1 MDLETVI
8 DRNGFGGLPLR
19 VALLGLLALVLDG
32 FDIQAVAFAAPALV
46 GAWHIQRADLTG
58 VLAAGLVGLIIGAVG
73 LGRAGDLWG
82 RRPTLIASTLLF
94 AAASALCAR
103 ADSLAKLAV
112 WRFVTGLGLGAPL
125 PLVASMIAE
134 FTPRRWRSLGVALGT
149 IGVPLGGLA
158 GAALAQDIVPRY
170 GWQSIFVAG
179 AVLPAALAVVLLVWL
194 PESPKFL
201 ARQAH
206 GGEKLRRLLARLAP
220 DVDWSRTRI
229 EFAEA
234 AATAR
239 VRLWTLLQR
248 PYRADTLALWL
259 GFLSNLIVVY
269 VFFNWLPTV
278 LGGVG
283 LPVAAA
289 IRGSLAF
296 NLGGMAGSLAS
307 AGLIARYGSRY
318 VARVI
323 AAGSILSTFAI
334 GQQAVFTAGAAA
346 AGWTLYATVALSG
359 MCVNAMQI
367 LFYIVATHAYPTAL
381 RSAGVGSCGA
391 VGRVGGLLS
400 TAIGGAMIAA
410 GLSGAT
416 FFAVLAAALLFA
428 LVAAFALRTH
438 VPAGAQD
445 G

>member
-1 MDLETVI
+1 MDLEAVI
-8 DRNGFGGLPLR
+8 DRRGFRGLPLR

-32 FDIQAVAFAAPALV
+32 FDIQAVAFAGPALV
-46 GAWHIQRADLTG
+46 GAWHIPRADLTG
-58 VLAAGLVGLIIGAVG
+58 VLAAGLVGLIIGAVA

-82 RRPTLIASTLLF
+82 RRPALITSTLLF
-94 AAASALCAR
+94 AVASAMCAR
-103 ADSLAKLAV
+103 ADSLLELGV
-112 WRFVTGLGLGAPL
+112 WRFITGLGLGAPL

-179 AVLPAALAVVLLVWL
+179 AVLPAALAVVLLLWL

-201 ARQAH
+201 ARQAP
-206 GGEKLRRLLARLAP
+206 GGERLRRLLAQLAP
-220 DVDWSRTRI
+220 EVDWSRTRI

-234 AATAR
+234 AAGAR

-269 VFFNWLPTV
+269 VFFNWLPTL

-296 NLGGMAGSLAS
+296 NLGGMVGSLLS
-307 AGLIARYGSRY
+307 ATLIARFGSRY
-318 VARVI
+318 VSRVI

-334 GQQAVFTAGAAA
+334 GQQAVFAGGGNV
-346 AGWTLYATVALSG
+346 GWSLYAAVALSG
-359 MCVNAMQI
+359 MCVNGMQI

-410 GLSGAT
+410 GLRGTT
-416 FFAVLAAALLFA
+416 FFAVLAATLLFA

-438 VPAGAQD
+438 VPAGAQQW
-445 G
+445 

>member
-1 MDLETVI
+1 LVE
-8 DRNGFGGLPLR
+8 
-19 VALLGLLALVLDG
+19 LG
-32 FDIQAVAFAAPALV
+32 
-46 GAWHIQRADLTG
+46 
-58 VLAAGLVGLIIGAVG
+58 
-73 LGRAGDLWG
+73 
-82 RRPTLIASTLLF
+82 
-94 AAASALCAR
+94 
-103 ADSLAKLAV
+103 V

-125 PLVASMIAE
+125 PLVTSMIAE
-134 FTPRRWRSLGVALGT
+134 FTPRRWRSLGVALGS
-149 IGVPLGGLA
+149 IGLPLGGLS

-179 AVLPAALAVVLLVWL
+179 AVLPALLAVVLLLWL

-206 GGEKLRRLLARLAP
+206 GGERLRRLLARLAP
-220 DVDWSRTRI
+220 GVDWNHTRI

-239 VRLWTLLQR
+239 VRIWALLQR

-278 LGGVG
+278 LGGLG

-296 NLGGMAGSLAS
+296 NLGGMAGSLLS
-307 AGLIARYGSRY
+307 AALIARFGSRY
-318 VARVI
+318 VARAI
-323 AAGSILSTFAI
+323 AVGSILSTFAI
-334 GQQAVFTAGAAA
+334 GQHAVFTAGAAA
-346 AGWTLYATVALSG
+346 AGWGLYIAVALSG
-359 MCVNAMQI
+359 LCVNGMQI
-367 LFYIVATHAYPTAL
+367 LLYIVATHAYPTAL
-381 RSAGVGSCGA
+381 RSAGVGTCGA
-391 VGRVGGLLS
+391 VGRIGGLLS

-438 VPAGAQD
+438 VPPELQGA
-445 G
+445 